1 MSTGTFVI
9 FEMWVIGLGGD
20 QFEQDETRNRKNV
33 HVMRGCLGCKMI
45 CRSAQSDC
53 NVVDLKHALF
63 LCVSVL
69 LELMQTEMHHL
80 QTLCI
85 MAEVFRRGM
94 REEVQLDAG
103 AVGRVFPCLDELLL
117 LHHDL
122 FNSMR
127 ERRHSSAQPYG
138 NRNYVI
144 ERIGDVLL
152 QQVHC

>member
-1 MSTGTFVI
+1 M
-9 FEMWVIGLGGD
+9 
-20 QFEQDETRNRKNV
+20 
-33 HVMRGCLGCKMI
+33 
-45 CRSAQSDC
+45 
-53 NVVDLKHALF
+53 
-63 LCVSVL
+63 CVSVL
-69 LELMQTEMHHL
+69 SELMQTEMHHL

-122 FNSMR
+122 FNPMR
-127 ERRHSSAQPYG
+127 ERRHSSARPYG

-152 QQVHC
+152 LQVHC

>member
-1 MSTGTFVI
+1 
-9 FEMWVIGLGGD
+9 
-20 QFEQDETRNRKNV
+20 
-33 HVMRGCLGCKMI
+33 MI